1 MRHLVATLRR
11 RPGPLAGTFVAL
23 FVAAVVVTMTATLAR
38 TGQTLKPPV
47 QRLAGATAVLTGNP
61 KVKVVEGQDAN
72 TLAITGYR
80 RLPVSIASSLSA
92 VKGVSQAIPDLSI
105 PLALQQP
112 GRPADDRKLSQSA
125 QWPRMVQYG
134 ADTVHVALWACPT
147 NAPTRSSSGPASR
160 RKGGWSIGSEVWLAG
175 RDAPPF
181 EVVGVVASPGETR
194 PRTGRSSSL
203 TPKPAMLYGHPGQAD
218 LIGVIGHPDPDALR
232 RAAPGLTVLLGAS
245 RGDAEQPGGSQR
257 RFDACRSGR

>member
-1 MRHLVATLRR
+1 MRQLVATLRR

-61 KVKVVEGQDAN
+61 KVKVVEGHDAD

-80 RLPVSIASSLSA
+80 RLPVSIAPSLAA

-112 GRPADDRKLSQSA
+112 GRPAVTGSSANPLSGHGWAS
-125 QWPRMVQYG
+125 
-134 ADTVHVALWACPT
+134 TALTPFT
-147 NAPTRSSSGPASR
+147 LRSGHA
-160 RKGGWSIGSEVWLAG
+160 
-175 RDAPPF
+175 
-181 EVVGVVASPGETR
+181 
-194 PRTGRSSSL
+194 PRTLQPDRRRGRCCGEREAGHRQRGVARGPRGSAVRGRRRRRL
-203 TPKPAMLYGHPGQAD
+203 PGKPG
-218 LIGVIGHPDPDALR
+218 
-232 RAAPGLTVLLGAS
+232 PGLDGLLL
-245 RGDAEQPGGSQR
+245 
-257 RFDACRSGR
+257 